1 MASFLLSEVF
11 IVEKTIASGH
21 SDLDDLICESTVCT
35 SEHQAYC
42 EAIKN
47 MIRCAMDKN
56 CDSEEEESLRYE
68 LAKTMRRR
76 GISVE
81 RRYKRLKDLII
92 GASRAFNAEKTYY
105 TVKRSAIIAHEEVDE
120 QALIMKALEQLG
132 ASGGTS
138 NELNG
143 GDAPPGARNLRPT
156 PRDPSLRG
164 CGRVLPPLP
173 VNEEGLA
180 RKRAREHDT
189 RPCHSYFRP

>member
-1 MASFLLSEVF
+1 MASFLLSEVY
-11 IVEKTIASGH
+11 IVERTIASGH
-21 SDLDDLICESTVCT
+21 SDLDDLTCESTVCT

-56 CDSEEEESLRYE
+56 CDTEEEESLRYE

-105 TVKRSAIIAHEEVDE
+105 SVKRSAIIAPEEVDE
-120 QALIMKALEQLG
+120 QALITNLLEQLG
-132 ASGGTS
+132 ASNENVSDAAPGGATRIPRQ
-138 NELNG
+138 
-143 GDAPPGARNLRPT
+143 A

-164 CGRVLPPLP
+164 RGRVLPPLP

-180 RKRAREHDT
+180 RKRAREHDP
-189 RPCHSYFRP
+189 RPCHNFFRP